1 MFNPATVK
9 NKNICNV
16 TTDSD
21 LILILETKFEPK
33 VEIHPIYTG
42 IKVRFFK
49 AAVA

>member
-21 LILILETKFEPK
+21 LILILKIKFEPK
-33 VEIHPIYTG
+33 VEIHPFYTG
-42 IKVRFFK
+42 IKLRVFK
-49 AAVA
+49 APVA